1 MSEDREPYGDDN
13 KEERETV
20 DLQDLVIS
28 NTITNS
34 ALAQIL
40 IKKGIATNE
49 EIMAEIASVEKEVR
63 EKKGMSSH

>member
-1 MSEDREPYGDDN
+1 MSEDREPYGDGN